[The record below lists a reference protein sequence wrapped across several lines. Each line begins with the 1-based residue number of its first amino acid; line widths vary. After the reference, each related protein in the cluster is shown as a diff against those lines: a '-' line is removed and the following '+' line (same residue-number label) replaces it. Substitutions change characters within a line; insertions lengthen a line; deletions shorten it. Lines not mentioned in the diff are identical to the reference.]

1 MKVAISAQ
9 VVKELREK
17 TGAGFMDCKKAL
29 EKTNGDFE
37 EAIKY
42 LKEKGLADAQ
52 KRSGR
57 EAKEGLIAIRTSK
70 DQNEILM
77 VEINC
82 ETDFVSR
89 TEKFK
94 SFVEEAASTI
104 LEKGIASIDE
114 IDSEI
119 DTKVKEAAG
128 SFGENVVIKR
138 IVRFKKSDPEKSY
151 FQSYIHLNGKVG
163 VIVEIIVDPSEIK
176 DNEKFLDFAKDVS
189 LQIASMNPVSISRN
203 DIPEDILKEQK
214 EIFAKQAKD
223 SGKPDK
229 IIDKIVEGR
238 LNKFFA
244 ENCLLE
250 QKYVKDSNITIQEYK
265 ERVEKDLNC
274 KIEIKR
280 FARFKLGE
288 D

>member
-1 MKVAISAQ
+1 MAISAQ

-29 EKTNGDFE
+29 EKTNGDFG

-163 VIVEIIVDPSEIK
+163 VIVEIIVDPSELK

>member
-1 MKVAISAQ
+1 VAISAQ

-29 EKTNGDFE
+29 EKTNGDFG

-57 EAKEGLIAIRTSK
+57 EAKEGLIAIRNSK

>member
-1 MKVAISAQ
+1 MAISAQ

-29 EKTNGDFE
+29 EETNGDFE

-57 EAKEGLIAIRTSK
+57 EAKEGLITIKSSPNQ
-70 DQNEILM
+70 DEILV

-89 TEKFK
+89 TDKFK
-94 SFVEEAASTI
+94 TFVDEVSSII
-104 LEKGIASIDE
+104 LEKGIDNVDKL
-114 IDSEI
+114 DSEI

-128 SFGENVVIKR
+128 NFGENIVVKR
-138 IVRFKKSDPEKSY
+138 IARFKKVDPEKSH
-151 FQSYIHLNGKVG
+151 FQTYIHLDGKVG
-163 VIVEIIVDPSEIK
+163 VVVEFIVDPSNVK
-176 DNEKFLDFAKDVS
+176 DDESFLEFAKNIS
-189 LQIASMNPVSISRN
+189 LQIASMNPVSISRD
-203 DIPEDILKEQK
+203 DIPENILKEQR
-214 EIFAKQAKD
+214 EIFAKQAKE

-229 IIDKIVEGR
+229 IIDKIVDGR
-238 LNKFFA
+238 MGKFFS
-244 ENCLLE
+244 ESCLLE
-250 QKYVKDSNITIQEYK
+250 QKYVKDSEMTIKGYK
-265 ERVEKDLNC
+265 EKIEKDTNS

-280 FARFKLGE
+280 FVRFKLGE
-288 D
+288 E

>member
-1 MKVAISAQ
+1 MAISAQ

-29 EKTNGDFE
+29 EKTNGDFR

-94 SFVEEAASTI
+94 SFVEEAAYTI

-138 IVRFKKSDPEKSY
+138 IVRFKKSDPDKSY

-163 VIVEIIVDPSEIK
+163 VIVEILVDPSELK
-176 DNEKFLDFAKDVS
+176 DNETFLDFAKDVS

-229 IIDKIVEGR
+229 IIDRIVEGR

-244 ENCLLE
+244 ENCLME
-250 QKYVKDSNITIQEYK
+250 QKYVKDSNITIKEYK

-274 KIEIKR
+274 KIEINR

>member
-1 MKVAISAQ
+1 MAISAQ

-29 EKTNGDFE
+29 EKTNGDFG

-163 VIVEIIVDPSEIK
+163 VIVEIIVDSSEIK

>member
-1 MKVAISAQ
+1 MAISAQ

-57 EAKEGLIAIRTSK
+57 EAKEGLIAIKTSK

-94 SFVEEAASTI
+94 SFVEEVASTI

-138 IVRFKKSDPEKSY
+138 IVRFKKSDPDKSY
-151 FQSYIHLNGKVG
+151 FQSYIHLDGKVG
-163 VIVEIIVDPSEIK
+163 VIVEIFVDPSELK
-176 DNEKFLDFAKDVS
+176 DNETFLDFAKNVS
-189 LQIASMNPVSISRN
+189 LQIASMNPVSVSRN

-214 EIFAKQAKD
+214 EIFAKQAKE

-250 QKYVKDSNITIQEYK
+250 QKYVKDSNITINEYK

>member
-1 MKVAISAQ
+1 VAISAQ

-29 EKTNGDFE
+29 EKTNGDFG

-163 VIVEIIVDPSEIK
+163 VIVEIIVDPSELK

>member
-1 MKVAISAQ
+1 MAISAQ

-29 EKTNGDFE
+29 EKTNGDFG

-57 EAKEGLIAIRTSK
+57 EAKEGLIAIRNSK

>member
-1 MKVAISAQ
+1 VAISAQ

-57 EAKEGLIAIRTSK
+57 EAKEGLIAIKTSK

-94 SFVEEAASTI
+94 SFVEEVASTI

-138 IVRFKKSDPEKSY
+138 IVRFKKSDPDKSY
-151 FQSYIHLNGKVG
+151 FQSYIHLDGKVG
-163 VIVEIIVDPSEIK
+163 VIVEIFVDPSELK
-176 DNEKFLDFAKDVS
+176 DNETFLDFAKNVS
-189 LQIASMNPVSISRN
+189 LQIASMNPVSVSRN

-214 EIFAKQAKD
+214 EIFAKQAKE

-250 QKYVKDSNITIQEYK
+250 QKYVKDSDITIKEYK

>member
-1 MKVAISAQ
+1 
-9 VVKELREK
+9 
-17 TGAGFMDCKKAL
+17 
-29 EKTNGDFE
+29 
-37 EAIKY
+37 
-42 LKEKGLADAQ
+42 
-52 KRSGR
+52 
-57 EAKEGLIAIRTSK
+57 
-70 DQNEILM
+70 
-77 VEINC
+77 
-82 ETDFVSR
+82 
-89 TEKFK
+89 
-94 SFVEEAASTI
+94 VEEVASTI

-138 IVRFKKSDPEKSY
+138 IVRFKKSDPDKSY
-151 FQSYIHLNGKVG
+151 FQSYIHLDGKVG
-163 VIVEIIVDPSEIK
+163 VIVEIFVDPSELK
-176 DNEKFLDFAKDVS
+176 DNETFLDFAKNVS
-189 LQIASMNPVSISRN
+189 LQIASMSPVSVSRN

-214 EIFAKQAKD
+214 EIFAKQAKE

-250 QKYVKDSNITIQEYK
+250 QKYVKDSDITIKEYK

>member
-1 MKVAISAQ
+1 VAISAQ

-57 EAKEGLIAIRTSK
+57 EAKEGLIAIKTSK

-94 SFVEEAASTI
+94 SFVEEVASTI

-138 IVRFKKSDPEKSY
+138 IVRFKKSDPDKSY
-151 FQSYIHLNGKVG
+151 FQSYIHLDGKVG
-163 VIVEIIVDPSEIK
+163 VIVEIFVDPSELK
-176 DNEKFLDFAKDVS
+176 DNETFLDFAKNVS
-189 LQIASMNPVSISRN
+189 LQIASMSPVSVSRN

-214 EIFAKQAKD
+214 EIFAKQAKE

-250 QKYVKDSNITIQEYK
+250 QKYVKDSDITIKEYK

>member
-1 MKVAISAQ
+1 MAISAQ

-29 EKTNGDFE
+29 EKTNGDFG

>member
-1 MKVAISAQ
+1 MAISAQ

-57 EAKEGLIAIRTSK
+57 EAKEGLIAIKTSK

-94 SFVEEAASTI
+94 SFVEEVASTI

-138 IVRFKKSDPEKSY
+138 IVRFKKSDPDKSY
-151 FQSYIHLNGKVG
+151 FQSYIHLDGKVG
-163 VIVEIIVDPSEIK
+163 VIVEIFVDPSELK
-176 DNEKFLDFAKDVS
+176 DNETFLDFAKNVS
-189 LQIASMNPVSISRN
+189 LQIASMNPVSVSRN

-214 EIFAKQAKD
+214 EIFAKQAKE

-250 QKYVKDSNITIQEYK
+250 QKYVKDSDITIKEYK

>member
-1 MKVAISAQ
+1 MAISAQ

-17 TGAGFMDCKKAL
+17 TGAGFMDCKEAL
-29 EKTNGDFE
+29 EKTNGDFG

-57 EAKEGLIAIRTSK
+57 EAKEGLIAIRNSK

-163 VIVEIIVDPSEIK
+163 VIVEIIVDSSEIK

>member
-1 MKVAISAQ
+1 VAISAQ